1 MLTTEK
7 KRIKTIAVQNP
18 TYLKVLQKK
27 SEFEIEVG
35 RVLSMDKVINR
46 LVDEHGKGEE
56 DQKTHG

>member
-7 KRIKTIAVQNP
+7 KKIKTIAVQNP

-27 SEFEIEVG
+27 SEFEIDVG

-46 LVDEHGKGEE
+46 LVDEHGERKK
-56 DQKTHG
+56 D